1 MNIRPM
7 NIRLNGDD
15 KTVDAATIAELLS
28 SMGVA
33 DGARGIAVALNGDV
47 VPRGR
52 WAEAGLKPGDDVEV
66 VRPFAGG

>member
-1 MNIRPM
+1 M

-15 KTVDAATIAELLS
+15 KSVEVATITELLR

-33 DGARGIAVALNGDV
+33 EAARGVAVAVNGEV
-47 VPRGR
+47 VPRSR
-52 WAEAGLKPGDDVEV
+52 WSEAGLKPGDDIEV